1 MTLPAS
7 LFLDERPLAQAIA
20 PPPEPPGDEPQS
32 LVLAVELG
40 QVAQQLRHRWARLDL
55 NLPERGTWP
64 ALESWRPALHE
75 APACSAAPLA
85 AGHPAAAHHTESGAG
100 RTPRPAAPGRGIL
113 GQARKRRPAAAG
125 DMRSRPTTGRLA
137 GRTAALAPRARIG
150 AALLLPAQLARPGAD
165 EGRQVEFRRRAQ
177 LAHQRVLVG
186 KPVIR
191 SCSPSPGPACTGSVA
206 ISPVRHIAPSPWA

>member
-64 ALESWRPALHE
+64 LESWRPALHE
-75 APACSAAPLA
+75 ALYGLLGGAAQARPWQRITLNPALDAR
-85 AGHPAAAHHTESGAG
+85 HG
-100 RTPRPAAPGRGIL
+100 RLRLDIL
-113 GQARKRRPAAAG
+113 G
-125 DMRSRPTTGRLA
+125 
-137 GRTAALAPRARIG
+137 
-150 AALLLPAQLARPGAD
+150 
-165 EGRQVEFRRRAQ
+165 
-177 LAHQRVLVG
+177 
-186 KPVIR
+186 
-191 SCSPSPGPACTGSVA
+191 
-206 ISPVRHIAPSPWA
+206 

>member
-64 ALESWRPALHE
+64 LESWRPALHE
-75 APACSAAPLA
+75 ALYGLLGGAAQARPWQRITLNPALA
-85 AGHPAAAHHTESGAG
+85 AG
-100 RTPRPAAPGRGIL
+100 GRG
-113 GQARKRRPAAAG
+113 
-125 DMRSRPTTGRLA
+125 SRPTTGRLA
-137 GRTAALAPRARIG
+137 GRTTA
-150 AALLLPAQLARPGAD
+150 LARPG
-165 EGRQVEFRRRAQ
+165 
-177 LAHQRVLVG
+177 RVLVRTPAVAAQPG
-186 KPVIR
+186 QALTKAVGSSSAGVR
-191 SCSPSPGPACTGSVA
+191 NSPIGVP
-206 ISPVRHIAPSPWA
+206 R

>member
-64 ALESWRPALHE
+64 LESWRPALNE
-75 APACSAAPLA
+75 ALYGLLGGAAQAP
-85 AGHPAAAHHTESGAG
+85 HHTESGAG
-100 RTPRPAAPGRGIL
+100 RTPRPAAPGHPRPG
-113 GQARKRRPAAAG
+113 GRRPALAAG
-125 DMRSRPTTGRLA
+125 GRGSRPTTGRLA
-137 GRTAALAPRARIG
+137 GRTTA
-150 AALLLPAQLARPGAD
+150 LARPG
-165 EGRQVEFRRRAQ
+165 
-177 LAHQRVLVG
+177 RVLVRTPAVAAQPG
-186 KPVIR
+186 QALTKAVGSSSAGVR
-191 SCSPSPGPACTGSVA
+191 NSPIGVP
-206 ISPVRHIAPSPWA
+206 R

>member
-64 ALESWRPALHE
+64 LESCARPCTRRST
-75 APACSAAPLA
+75 ACSAAP
-85 AGHPAAAHHTESGAG
+85 
-100 RTPRPAAPGRGIL
+100 
-113 GQARKRRPAAAG
+113 RRPA
-125 DMRSRPTTGRLA
+125 R
-137 GRTAALAPRARIG
+137 
-150 AALLLPAQLARPGAD
+150 
-165 EGRQVEFRRRAQ
+165 
-177 LAHQRVLVG
+177 
-186 KPVIR
+186 
-191 SCSPSPGPACTGSVA
+191 GSA
-206 ISPVRHIAPSPWA
+206 SH

>member
-64 ALESWRPALHE
+64 LESWRRPCTRRST
-75 APACSAAPLA
+75 ACSAAP
-85 AGHPAAAHHTESGAG
+85 
-100 RTPRPAAPGRGIL
+100 
-113 GQARKRRPAAAG
+113 RRPA
-125 DMRSRPTTGRLA
+125 R
-137 GRTAALAPRARIG
+137 
-150 AALLLPAQLARPGAD
+150 
-165 EGRQVEFRRRAQ
+165 
-177 LAHQRVLVG
+177 
-186 KPVIR
+186 
-191 SCSPSPGPACTGSVA
+191 GSA
-206 ISPVRHIAPSPWA
+206 SH